1 MKFLLLLA
9 IVVPLAA
16 QQPDQPPPAAQ
27 PAPAKQPAPTPA
39 AKPGEP
45 PAAQPPTP
53 AAKPGEPAAAQ
64 PAPTPGTQPAKPT
77 AKAPAEAPSPVPSTE
92 SWLTGS
98 IDFGYRW
105 RTDVGGSADTYRSI
119 VNLGSGPKLL
129 GAEFSLS
136 DPKKRLFDQL
146 HVRAYGWG
154 DDPYSSFHLDARKS
168 KLYEFRADYRD
179 IVYYN
184 NLASFADPLLIH
196 GVALDEQS
204 FDTRRRLASF
214 ELDLL
219 PGHSIVPY
227 VAFSRDSGAG
237 TGVTTFVSD
246 ADEFPV
252 PNSLRDSTNLYRGGL
267 RIELR
272 RFHATLE
279 QGGTTFKDDQSVFWN
294 GALNYGNVVTP
305 FFGQTLDLSN
315 LLGAYGIRGT
325 SLFSKALVTAS
336 PAPWLDLYG
345 QFLYS
350 QPDSTIHYQQQASG
364 NLLLQSQLL
373 FYNAEQYLVSGA
385 AKLPH
390 TSGSLGAEIRPFS
403 RVRIVQ
409 SWLTDRMHNSGSTS
423 SSQTLA
429 GLGFS
434 SQMSALLASSL
445 ATNYNQEE
453 IDVFFDVT
461 SRLTVRG
468 GYRYVWGD
476 GSDVV
481 LPAEGLAGLER
492 ASFHRNTGLGGAVFH
507 ASSNLSISGDA
518 EGSSSGGV
526 YFRTSLYNYQRV
538 RARARYQLSTS
549 LNVSADFTLLNNQ
562 NPTPGIRYDFLSHQ
576 ESLSLQWSP
585 KGGKTWDVEGSYSRS
600 TARSDI
606 NYLAPQVLTPQR
618 SFYRDNAHTAT
629 ALFHIKLPHAFG
641 LAPELSGGGSFFI
654 SSGSRPSSYYQPI
667 GKLSAPMGK
676 RIACFA
682 EWRYYGYGE
691 AFYLFEGFRTHL
703 LTAGLRWTL

>member
-1 MKFLLLLA
+1 MKSFLLLA
-9 IVVPLAA
+9 ILLPLAA
-16 QQPDQPPPAAQ
+16 QQPAQPPPAQPPPAPQPVTAPAAQTATPPAAQ
-27 PAPAKQPAPTPA
+27 PAT
-39 AKPGEP
+39 
-45 PAAQPPTP
+45 PPT
-53 AAKPGEPAAAQ
+53 AQ
-64 PAPTPGTQPAKPT
+64 PATPPTAQAATAG
-77 AKAPAEAPSPVPSTE
+77 AKAPAEAASPVPTTE

-105 RTDVGGSADTYRSI
+105 RTDVGGSVDTYRSI
-119 VNLGSGPKLL
+119 VDLGSGPKLL
-129 GAEFSLS
+129 GAEFTLS

-154 DDPYSSFHLDARKS
+154 DDPYASFHLDARKS

-184 NLASFADPLLIH
+184 NMPSFADPLLVH

-204 FDTRRRLASF
+204 FDTRRRLSSF

-227 VAFSRDSGAG
+227 VAFSSDSGSG
-237 TGVTTFVSD
+237 TGVTTFESD

-279 QGGTTFKDDQSVFWN
+279 QGGTTFKNDQSVFWN
-294 GALNYGNVVTP
+294 GGPNYGNVVTP

-315 LLGAYGIRGT
+315 LLGSYGIRGT
-325 SLFSKALVTAS
+325 SVFSKALLTAS

-390 TSGSLGAEIRPFS
+390 TSGSLGAEIRPFR

-409 SWLTDRMHNSGSTS
+409 SWLTDRMHDSGSNS
-423 SSQTLA
+423 SSQTFA
-429 GLGFS
+429 GLGLS

-445 ATNYNQEE
+445 AANYNQEA
-453 IDVFFDVT
+453 IDVFFDMT
-461 SRLTVRG
+461 SRLTLRG
-468 GYRYVWGD
+468 GYRYVWGN

-481 LPAEGLAGLER
+481 LPAEGLAGLES
-492 ASFHRNTGLGGAVFH
+492 ASFHRNTGLGGVTFH
-507 ASSNLSISGDA
+507 ASSNLSISGEA

-526 YFRTSLYNYQRV
+526 YFRTSLYNYERV
-538 RARARYQLSTS
+538 HARARYQIAAS
-549 LNVSADFTLLNNQ
+549 LNVSADFNLLDNQ

-585 KGGKTWDVEGSYSRS
+585 KGGKIWDLEGSYSRS
-600 TARSDI
+600 TLRSDI
-606 NYLAPQVLTPQR
+606 NYLDPQTLTTEL

-629 ALFHIKLPHAFG
+629 ALFHINLPHAFG
-641 LAPELSGGGSFFI
+641 LAPALSGGGSLFI
-654 SSGSRPSSYYQPI
+654 SSGSRPSSYFQPI
-667 GKLSAPMGK
+667 AKLSAPMGK
-676 RIACFA
+676 RIACYA